1 MIDKFINEL
10 KTTLSLQARRDLDKI
25 VKLPEVAAII
35 ARDDAAEVEQ
45 RRKKLAELAGLPAK
59 RAKEF
64 ARLLKQLSADEKR
77 VAELEESLRQ
87 AREALT
93 LTRAHISGIEV
104 NQNNEEG
111 AIRRWL
117 SDGADRR
124 LKELRAHVM
133 FVFDAV
139 QSSTISYTVGF
150 EAKPFNEGTMQI
162 VSSNAQVCT
171 KACADLR
178 EIRHEIEAE
187 LFAAST
193 RAEITAK
200 LLAWHA
206 RIVEAVRPVGLRRV
220 VLQISEHGELSPM
233 TIDAWR
239 AVRTFREEQH
249 QDGQEVAYQQ
259 SFTAGLS

>member
-10 KTTLSLQARRDLDKI
+10 KTTLSLQARRDLDEI

-45 RRKKLAELAGLPAK
+45 RRKKLAELAGIPAK

-87 AREALT
+87 AREALA
-93 LTRAHISGIEV
+93 LTRAHINGIEV
-104 NQNNEEG
+104 AQNNEEG
-111 AIRRWL
+111 AIRRSL
-117 SDGADRR
+117 AAGADRR
-124 LKELRAHVM
+124 LGELREHAL
-133 FVFDAV
+133 FLCDAIHA
-139 QSSTISYTVGF
+139 SGLTFTVSF
-150 EAKPFNEGTMQI
+150 EAKPFNEGTVQT
-162 VSSNAQVCT
+162 VSSNSRVCT

-187 LFAAST
+187 LFSAST

-206 RIVEAVRPVGLRRV
+206 RIVEAVRPVGLWRV